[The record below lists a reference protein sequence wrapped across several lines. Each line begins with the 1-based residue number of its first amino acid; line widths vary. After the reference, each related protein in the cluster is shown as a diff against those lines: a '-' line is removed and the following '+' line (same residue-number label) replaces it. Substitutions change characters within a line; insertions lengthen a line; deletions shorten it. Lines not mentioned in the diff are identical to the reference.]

1 MDGDDILVR
10 SRNKPLCKVP
20 AMIYGNKPADG
31 GHLIIEDSDYE
42 EFIRKDPGSI
52 SYIKPLLGAA
62 EYINNKKRWCIWLDG
77 VSPFEIKKCPMVY
90 ERVRLCKQ
98 SREQSIAEGI
108 RKFALTP
115 SLFAQ
120 RTQPVDKDFIIIPR
134 VSSQTRQY
142 IPMGFIKS
150 GTIVTDRVQI
160 IPDANLFDFGI
171 IISSVHMAWMRVTCM
186 RLKSDYSY
194 SKDVVYNNFPWP
206 TDLADAQKSKIEQT
220 AQGILDARALFPDSS
235 LADLY
240 DEVAMPPELRKA
252 HHANDAA
259 VLEAYGFPKDAT
271 ESDIVARLFKM
282 YQELTKIS

>member
-1 MDGDDILVR
+1 
-10 SRNKPLCKVP
+10 
-20 AMIYGNKPADG
+20 
-31 GHLIIEDSDYE
+31 
-42 EFIRKDPGSI
+42 
-52 SYIKPLLGAA
+52 
-62 EYINNKKRWCIWLDG
+62 
-77 VSPFEIKKCPMVY
+77 
-90 ERVRLCKQ
+90 
-98 SREQSIAEGI
+98 
-108 RKFALTP
+108 
-115 SLFAQ
+115 
-120 RTQPVDKDFIIIPR
+120 
-134 VSSQTRQY
+134 
-142 IPMGFIKS
+142 
-150 GTIVTDRVQI
+150 
-160 IPDANLFDFGI
+160 
-171 IISSVHMAWMRVTCM
+171 MAWMRVTCM